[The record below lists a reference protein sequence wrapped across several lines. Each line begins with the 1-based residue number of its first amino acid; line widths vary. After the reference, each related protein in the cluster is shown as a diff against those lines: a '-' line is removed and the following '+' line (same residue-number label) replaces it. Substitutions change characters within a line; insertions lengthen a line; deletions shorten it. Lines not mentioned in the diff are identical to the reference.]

1 MRKLLL
7 FTLVLILVGCSHPK
21 HGKIVKMQD
30 GSLYRLRA
38 SAADQSYTLE
48 LLNVAEIDS
57 LRK

>member
-1 MRKLLL
+1 MKKIILALAI
-7 FTLVLILVGCSHPK
+7 LIVGCTHPK